1 MITIKSALR
10 DGVML
15 KYLDAGS
22 GHPSLLFI
30 HGWCC
35 NRMHWQPQIEAFRAT
50 HRVVAVDLRGHGE
63 SDKPD
68 EDYGIQ
74 GFVDDVLWLMDQAR
88 LEQPVLVGHSMGG
101 IIALNLLRRKP
112 NAARAAVLVD
122 SPVLPL
128 PENLRPVM
136 DSVLAGFQSPAYAD
150 TAKSFIATFMFREDS
165 DPELMQS
172 IVDAMAAAPQRLM
185 WTALEDTVAEKN
197 LEPGPVPVPAL
208 YVRATTE
215 IARAEEI
222 RERYPGIGVEEF
234 DAAHFLQME
243 KPEEF
248 NALLRRFLESLP

>member
-1 MITIKSALR
+1 MRKTVSR
-10 DGVML
+10 DDVRL
-15 KYLDAGS
+15 SYLDSGS
-22 GHPSLLFI
+22 GEPPLLFI

-35 NRMHWQPQIEAFRAT
+35 NATFWRYQLPAFEAG
-50 HRVVAVDLRGHGE
+50 HRVVALDLRGHGE

-68 EDYGIQ
+68 QDYGIQ
-74 GFVDDVLWLMDQAR
+74 SFVDDVLWFMDQAR

-128 PENLRPVM
+128 PENLRSVM
-136 DSVLAGFQSPAYAD
+136 DSVLAGFKSPAYAD

-185 WTALEDTVAEKN
+185 RTALEDTVAEKN
-197 LEPGPVPVPAL
+197 LEP
-208 YVRATTE
+208 
-215 IARAEEI
+215 
-222 RERYPGIGVEEF
+222 
-234 DAAHFLQME
+234 
-243 KPEEF
+243 
-248 NALLRRFLESLP
+248 